1 MAAQSNE
8 LVKSYTTKEK
18 AILLA
23 SLGLVA
29 VGLLTSYLVISGAGL
44 FIYGVSELRR
54 RNRVAEE
61 TVNAVASLLS
71 SLSKPHSN

>member
-1 MAAQSNE
+1 MAGQSNE

-54 RNRVAEE
+54 RDRVTVES
-61 TVNAVASLLS
+61 VNALAKLLNN
-71 SLSKPHSN
+71 LPKPPSN